1 MMRCSLGLRSESC
14 IANNVE
20 KFGIRV
26 SAEKKLEVAQ
36 ASSRQHASTLQKT
49 CKNIMQEYSS
59 DKPGSI
65 EGIQKSTEFL
75 LKTTR
80 RAAAALRGL
89 DAEMEILAQDDLQ
102 KDDYKEELAREDLL
116 CCVSNFPL
124 RDAMRL
130 TDGRIVSK
138 EGAQLLGMDIR

>member
-1 MMRCSLGLRSESC
+1 MC
-14 IANNVE
+14 IANNVAN
-20 KFGIRV
+20 FGIRV
-26 SAEKKLEVAQ
+26 SAEKKLEFAQ
-36 ASSRQHASTLQKT
+36 ASCRHHASILQKT
-49 CKNIMQEYSS
+49 CKNIMHEYSS
-59 DKPGSI
+59 DNFASI
-65 EGIQKSTEFL
+65 EGVQKSTESL

-80 RAAAALRGL
+80 RAAAALRRL
-89 DAEMEILAQDDLQ
+89 DAEIEILAQDDLQ
-102 KDDYKEELAREDLL
+102 KDDYKEELAKEDLL